1 MNGPGREKGTA
12 MGNILIGSC
21 VAAGFLLLV
30 VFALLIGA
38 RRPRLPS
45 LAPVVRF
52 QIPLPVEQ
60 VLDRLGKAAEM
71 REEGDFLTG
80 WKAIGRIGVMTDPSV
95 LDPGGYGRIEQKAR
109 YPGLAVVWGEEN
121 STSLLFLSARGERSA
136 QDARSFAEQLGRLT
150 GLPMEEMGGE
160 DKAWEEFQ
168 KSAPMWFPEFLE
180 AYRFRQNPIGVASA
194 RRMAFGVVLELL
206 LSLWAAL
213 TVGPDRLGDFLIVA
227 LPMGAIGALAG
238 WMFLSFLRVSQAMSR
253 ILEADA
259 GVDLRAC
266 SVPPWGAIL
275 LGALAGAA
283 GVALG
288 AVDPI
293 AGAAYLFFGPAFL
306 IPLLGGL
313 LWKIPESEAVGEG
326 R

>member
-1 MNGPGREKGTA
+1 MENL
-12 MGNILIGSC
+12 LIGLC

-45 LAPVVRF
+45 LAPGVRF

-80 WKAIGRIGVMTDPSV
+80 WKAIGRIGVMADPSV
-95 LDPGGYGRIEQKAR
+95 LDLGGYGYSRQKAR
-109 YPGLAVVWGEEN
+109 YEGLVVVWGEDH
-121 STSLLFLSARGERSA
+121 STNLLFLSARGERGA
-136 QDARSFAEQLGRLT
+136 RDARSFAERLGRLT

-160 DKAWEEFQ
+160 DKAWEEFR
-168 KSAPMWFPEFLE
+168 KSAPMGFPEFLE

-206 LSLWAAL
+206 LSVWAAL
-213 TVGPDRLGDFLIVA
+213 TVGPDRLGDFLIIA
-227 LPMGAIGALAG
+227 LPMGAISTLIG
-238 WMFLSFLRVSQAMSR
+238 WMFLSVLRVSRAMAR
-253 ILEADA
+253 ILEAGA
-259 GVDLRAC
+259 GLDLRAC

-275 LGALAGAA
+275 LGALAGAV

-326 R
+326 G